1 MNRAELE
8 RIKASILP
16 STEDNNKNER
26 KRALKEKSNERQK
39 NWPNTLEAL
48 RIKKES
54 YAKDKE
60 AEEEA
65 RREEMDREVSWES
78 VLLVLTILLD
88 LYLFLCNFRKLKFDA
103 KHV

>member
-1 MNRAELE
+1 MNRSELE

-16 STEDNNKNER
+16 STDDNSKNER
-26 KRALKEKSNERQK
+26 KRALKQKSNERQK

-54 YAKDKE
+54 YAKDRE

-65 RREEMDREVSWES
+65 RREEMDREVSMAHE
-78 VLLVLTILLD
+78 
-88 LYLFLCNFRKLKFDA
+88 
-103 KHV
+103 